1 MALSGVWDPHQLEAD
16 YAWQKF
22 FGALCQ
28 AITSTG
34 SLQQRLAS
42 LVWSI
47 RDLRRENFP
56 DDETW
61 LRFERFVTATTS
73 QQAIADQASVKAAML
88 QMKDEDAQ
96 RWLQEALQIFSD
108 LSGEPDE

>member
-22 FGALCQ
+22 FGALCH

-42 LVWSI
+42 LVWSV

-61 LRFERFVTATTS
+61 MRFDKFMTATASQQVTA
-73 QQAIADQASVKAAML
+73 DQPSVKAAML
-88 QMKDEDAQ
+88 LMKDEDAH
-96 RWLQEALQIFSD
+96 RFLQEALQIFSD
-108 LSGEPDE
+108 LSGERDE